1 MGCIM
6 KKLLVTLLFI
16 TFFCINLGKSNAQD
30 SIYNEKLDV
39 ARNVIKLETLLLE
52 AEKDFTFNGIPIHP
66 RIIKGF
72 ENWEEDLEEPYRIAC
87 DLNMAS
93 NTTKYL
99 DLDIIKA
106 SDGWVGFISDKT
118 DSVVYEYKFIGSLK
132 NKLSIVISKS
142 LKGNTLHAFEFKIEQ
157 GLAHKDLK
165 LYSRLALKCY
175 FQMRLHSI
183 DDISIKDNDVI
194 VAGKIIKIERAETA
208 DVEGKVY
215 KLGFA

>member
-1 MGCIM
+1 M

-39 ARNVIKLETLLLE
+39 ARNVIKLETLLL
-52 AEKDFTFNGIPIHP
+52 
-66 RIIKGF
+66 
-72 ENWEEDLEEPYRIAC
+72 
-87 DLNMAS
+87 
-93 NTTKYL
+93 
-99 DLDIIKA
+99 
-106 SDGWVGFISDKT
+106 GFISDKT

-175 FQMRLHSI
+175 FQMRLQSI